1 MDIPQVQASTAAR
14 YIHSLCQLLAQAGD
28 PVDHLLDGTGLST
41 EALQSPGRY
50 VHHDALDRFL
60 LNVEQQTREKLPG
73 VLLGHHLNISA
84 HGATGYAG
92 LTTTN
97 AGKAIE
103 VAVRYFP
110 LITSLVT
117 LDLNRTG
124 SCAQLQII
132 PAPGIS
138 SRTEQFILH
147 TLLASFDV
155 MGRFLVGNLK
165 LEAALTCSEQ
175 KELRARLSPAIHDIV
190 FDQPDACF
198 SIPETQLEVPFA
210 LADQSAH
217 ERAIEQC
224 ERELKSLNN
233 QRSLAGRL
241 LELLTQA
248 SAPMRD
254 QEAIA
259 AQLGMS
265 SRTLHRR
272 LQSEGASFR
281 DLVQTARMTRAK
293 HYLMNDRFSVTETAY
308 RLDYQDSA
316 NFTRAFRKATGMTP
330 SEYLRQIEA
339 KAEPQSS
346 SASLPQ

>member
-1 MDIPQVQASTAAR
+1 MNASPVQAPTAAR
-14 YIHSLCQLLAQAGD
+14 YVYSLCRLLSQSGD
-28 PVDHLLDGTGLST
+28 SVDSVLRGTGLSIET
-41 EALQSPGRY
+41 LQIPGQY

-60 LNVEQQTREKLPG
+60 LNVEQQTDEKLPG

-84 HGATGYAG
+84 HGVAGYAG
-92 LTTTN
+92 LTTAN

-103 VAVRYFP
+103 VAIRYFP

-117 LDLNRTG
+117 LNLHRTG

-155 MGRFLVGNLK
+155 MGRFLVGDLK

-190 FDQPDACF
+190 FDQPDAFF
-198 SIPETQLEVPFA
+198 SIPEAQLEVPFA

-217 ERAIEQC
+217 ERAVEQC

-233 QRSLAGRL
+233 KRSLAGRL
-241 LELLTQA
+241 LELLTQT
-248 SAPMRD
+248 SGPTPD

-259 AQLGMS
+259 SQLSMS

-272 LQSEGASFR
+272 LQSEGVSFR
-281 DLVQTARMTRAK
+281 DLVQNARITRAK
-293 HYLMNDRFSVTETAY
+293 HYLVNDRFSVTETAY

-330 SEYLRQIEA
+330 SEYLRQ
-339 KAEPQSS
+339 QNT
-346 SASLPQ
+346 